1 MQTDTKTVQT
11 KITYATMTADRM
23 EDLHRELDTAIE
35 RVKSTFGR
43 SCPLMIGGREVR
55 ASSEFDDRSPID
67 TRILLGRFQSAGR
80 EQVRDA
86 IAAAKAAFPAWSAR
100 PWRDR
105 VALLKKVA
113 DTIRDHRFELS
124 ALMGYEAGKNRL
136 ECVGDVEESAD
147 LIEYYCNEGEKHDG
161 FTTKLGTLGPGEEN
175 YSVLRPYGVWAVISP
190 FNFPLA
196 LAAGPSGGALVAGN
210 TVVFKPA
217 SVTPLLGYKLYEM
230 MMEAGVPAGVFNF
243 VTGGG
248 STAGQELIDNPDVD
262 GIVFTGSK
270 DVGMHLIRDNASR
283 AVPRPLIIEMGGKNP
298 ALVMASADLD
308 KASNG
313 VMRSAFGAQGQ
324 KCSACSRVYVA
335 RSVRDEFVRLLVEKT
350 KKIKIG
356 NPLDRDVYLGPVI
369 NEDAVKTYE
378 RAVAQAKAD
387 GGKILTGGRRITDG
401 ELAHG
406 YFVEPTIID
415 GLPTSHPL
423 FSEELFVPIM
433 VVGDVMTLDEAIEL
447 ANRTEYGLTAGIFSE
462 DDREIQQFFDRI
474 QAGVTY
480 ANRRAGAT
488 TGAWPGI
495 NSFGGWKASGSTGR
509 GAGVPWHE
517 LLAPLPADAV
527 PRRQPVA
534 APEVLAR
541 PEAAA
546 IADWQQ
552 LVVELSAG
560 SAGLR
565 ILLVVLDGSG
575 RPISASDA
583 VLRTETVSD
592 MGNDAAGGGWG

>member
-1 MQTDTKTVQT
+1 METDTKRTEQ

-23 EDLHRELDTAIE
+23 EDLHRELDAAIE
-35 RVKSTFGR
+35 KVKSTFGR
-43 SCPLMIGGREVR
+43 TYPLMIGGREVK

-67 TRILLGRFQSAGR
+67 TRILLGRFQNGSR

-86 IAAAKAAFPAWSAR
+86 VAAAKAAFPAWSAR

-113 DTIRDHRFELS
+113 NKIRDHRWELS
-124 ALMGYEAGKNRL
+124 ALMGFEAGKNRL

-147 LIEYYCNEGEKHDG
+147 LIEYYCNEIEKHEG
-161 FTTKLGTLGPGEEN
+161 FTTKLGALGPGEEN
-175 YSVLRPYGVWAVISP
+175 LSVLRPYGVWAVISP

-248 STAGQELIDNPDVD
+248 GTAGQELIDNKDID

-270 DVGMHLIRDNASR
+270 EVGMHLIRDNATR
-283 AVPRPLIIEMGGKNP
+283 AIPRPLIIEMGGKNP
-298 ALVMASADLD
+298 ALVMKSADLD
-308 KASNG
+308 KASDG

-324 KCSACSRVYVA
+324 KCSACSRVYVTKP
-335 RSVRDEFVRLLVEKT
+335 VRDEFVRLLVEKT
-350 KKIKIG
+350 KRIKIG
-356 NPLDRDVYLGPVI
+356 NPLHRDVYLGPVI

-378 RAVAQAKAD
+378 RAVTQAKAD
-387 GGKILTGGRRITDG
+387 GGKILTGGRRLTDG

-415 GLPTSHPL
+415 GLPASHPL
-423 FSEELFVPIM
+423 FSEELFVPIT
-433 VVGDVMTLDEAIEL
+433 VVGDVMSLDEAIDL
-447 ANRTEYGLTAGIFSE
+447 ANGTEYGLTAGIFSE
-462 DDREIQQFFDRI
+462 DDREIEQFFNRI

-509 GAGVPWHE
+509 GTGGPYYV
-517 LLAPLPADAV
+517 
-527 PRRQPVA
+527 
-534 APEVLAR
+534 
-541 PEAAA
+541 
-546 IADWQQ
+546 QQ
-552 LVVELSAG
+552 FMREQSRV
-560 SAGLR
+560 R
-565 ILLVVLDGSG
+565 I
-575 RPISASDA
+575 R
-583 VLRTETVSD
+583 
-592 MGNDAAGGGWG
+592 

>member
-1 MQTDTKTVQT
+1 METDTKRTEQ

-23 EDLHRELDTAIE
+23 EDLHRELDAAIQK
-35 RVKSTFGR
+35 VKSTFGR
-43 SCPLMIGGREVR
+43 SYPLMIGGREVK
-55 ASSEFDDRSPID
+55 ASSEFEDRSPID
-67 TRILLGRFQSAGR
+67 TRILLGRFQSGSR

-86 IAAAKAAFPAWSAR
+86 IASAKAAFPAWSAR

-105 VALLKKVA
+105 VSLLKKVA
-113 DTIRDHRFELS
+113 DKIREHRWELS

-147 LIEYYCNEGEKHDG
+147 LIEYYCNQIEQHEG
-161 FTTKLGTLGPGEEN
+161 FTTKLGALGPGEEN
-175 YSVLRPYGVWAVISP
+175 LSVLRPYGVWAVISP

-217 SVTPLLGYKLYEM
+217 SVTPLLGYKLYEL

-248 STAGQELIDNPDVD
+248 GTAGQELIDNKDVD

-270 DVGMHLIRDNASR
+270 EVGMRLIRDNATR
-283 AVPRPLIIEMGGKNP
+283 PIPRPLIIEMGGKNP
-298 ALVMASADLD
+298 ALVMKSADLD
-308 KASNG
+308 KASDG

-324 KCSACSRVYVA
+324 KCSACSRVYVTKQN
-335 RSVRDEFVRLLVEKT
+335 RDEFVRLLVEKT
-350 KKIKIG
+350 EKIKIG

-369 NEDAVKTYE
+369 NEDAVQTYE
-378 RAVAQAKAD
+378 RAIAQAKAD
-387 GGKILTGGRRITDG
+387 GGRVLVGGRRITRGD
-401 ELAHG
+401 LAHG

-415 GLPTSHPL
+415 GLPNSHPL
-423 FSEELFVPIM
+423 FSEELFVPITIIGE
-433 VVGDVMTLDEAIEL
+433 VLSLDEAIDL
-447 ANRTEYGLTAGIFSE
+447 ANGTEYGLTAGIFSE
-462 DDREIQQFFDRI
+462 DDREIEQFFNRI

-509 GAGVPWHE
+509 GTGGPYYV
-517 LLAPLPADAV
+517 
-527 PRRQPVA
+527 
-534 APEVLAR
+534 
-541 PEAAA
+541 
-546 IADWQQ
+546 QQ
-552 LVVELSAG
+552 FMREQSRV
-560 SAGLR
+560 R
-565 ILLVVLDGSG
+565 IK
-575 RPISASDA
+575 
-583 VLRTETVSD
+583 
-592 MGNDAAGGGWG
+592 

>member
-1 MQTDTKTVQT
+1 METDTKRTEQ

-23 EDLHRELDTAIE
+23 EDLHRELDAAIQK
-35 RVKSTFGR
+35 VKSTFGR
-43 SCPLMIGGREVR
+43 SYPLMIGGREVK
-55 ASSEFDDRSPID
+55 ASSEFEDRSPID
-67 TRILLGRFQSAGR
+67 TRILLGRFQSGSR

-86 IAAAKAAFPAWSAR
+86 IASAKAAFPAWSAR

-105 VALLKKVA
+105 VSLLKKVA
-113 DTIRDHRFELS
+113 DKIREHRWELS

-147 LIEYYCNEGEKHDG
+147 LIEYYCNQIEQHEG
-161 FTTKLGTLGPGEEN
+161 FTTKLGALGPGEEN
-175 YSVLRPYGVWAVISP
+175 LSVLRPYGVWAVISP

-217 SVTPLLGYKLYEM
+217 SVTPLLGYKLYEL

-248 STAGQELIDNPDVD
+248 GTAGQELIDNKDVD

-270 DVGMHLIRDNASR
+270 EVGMRLIRDNATR
-283 AVPRPLIIEMGGKNP
+283 PIPRPLIIEMGGKNP
-298 ALVMASADLD
+298 ALVMKSADLD
-308 KASNG
+308 KASDG

-324 KCSACSRVYVA
+324 KCSACSRVYVTKQN
-335 RSVRDEFVRLLVEKT
+335 RDEFVRLLVEKT
-350 KKIKIG
+350 EKIKIG

-378 RAVAQAKAD
+378 RAIAQAKAD
-387 GGKILTGGRRITDG
+387 GGRVLVGGRRITRGD
-401 ELAHG
+401 LAHG

-415 GLPTSHPL
+415 GLPNSHPL
-423 FSEELFVPIM
+423 FSEELFVPITIIGE
-433 VVGDVMTLDEAIEL
+433 VLSLDEAIDL
-447 ANRTEYGLTAGIFSE
+447 ANGTEYGLTAGIFSE
-462 DDREIQQFFDRI
+462 DDREIEQFFNRI

-509 GAGVPWHE
+509 GTGGPYYV
-517 LLAPLPADAV
+517 
-527 PRRQPVA
+527 
-534 APEVLAR
+534 
-541 PEAAA
+541 
-546 IADWQQ
+546 QQ
-552 LVVELSAG
+552 FMREQSRV
-560 SAGLR
+560 R
-565 ILLVVLDGSG
+565 I
-575 RPISASDA
+575 R
-583 VLRTETVSD
+583 
-592 MGNDAAGGGWG
+592 